1 MVRLAPNELSAER
14 LTEAPPPAGR
24 VCFLYIA
31 QEHQTLHSISAAVEL
46 ARLRPDVE
54 VEVVSTRPA
63 TIAFLEGLLQKL
75 GGAPIRLRLA
85 GPGWLRALT
94 PGGGTPLKLPMLL
107 ANARLF
113 AGYDV
118 IVAPE
123 RTTAALRWFG
133 VRHPQLVYT
142 QHGAGD
148 RGGPFEPR
156 LKTFD
161 LVFAAG
167 PKQRD
172 RMAEAGLV
180 PPERCAVIGYP
191 KFDVVDALNPE
202 LPRLFAED
210 RPIVLYNPHFD
221 PKLSSWP
228 TWGPAILAAFAA
240 QSRYNLVFAPHI
252 RLFEGADPRSIEA
265 LAPFLDNPA
274 IHMDLGSVAA
284 IDMTYTRMVDVYLG
298 DASSQVYEFL
308 RVRRPC
314 LFLNSHQAQ
323 WRDDESY
330 THWRFGPV
338 VEEPYNIIANVDAA
352 RSGHKLYRPA
362 QDECF
367 RRTFDL
373 GGETSSVRAA
383 RAIERLLGRR
393 HRLRAS

>member
-1 MVRLAPNELSAER
+1 MVRLAPNELRRPA
-14 LTEAPPPAGR
+14 APAPPAGR

-31 QEHQTLHSISAAVEL
+31 QEHQTLHSISAAIEL

-54 VEVVSTRPA
+54 VEVVTTRPA
-63 TIAFLEGLLQKL
+63 TIAFLEKLLRAL
-75 GGAPIRLRLA
+75 GGPPVRLRLA
-85 GPGWLRALT
+85 GPAWLRGLT
-94 PGGGTPLKLPMLL
+94 PSGATPLKLPMLL
-107 ANARLF
+107 ANAGLL

-133 VRHPQLVYT
+133 VRHPRLVYT

-156 LKTFD
+156 LKAFD

-191 KFDVVDALNPE
+191 KFDVVDALNPQ
-202 LPRLFAED
+202 LPQLFAEA
-210 RPIVLYNPHFD
+210 RPTVLYNPHFD
-221 PKLSSWP
+221 PRLSSWP
-228 TWGPAILAAFAA
+228 AWGPAILAAFAA

-252 RLFEGADPRSIEA
+252 RLFEGADPKSIES
-265 LAPFLDNPA
+265 LARFVDHPG

-284 IDMTYTRMVDVYLG
+284 IDMTYTRMADLYLG

-314 LFLNSHQAQ
+314 LFLNTHHAQ
-323 WRDDESY
+323 WRGDESY
-330 THWRFGPV
+330 THWQFGPV
-338 VEEPYNIIANVDAA
+338 LDELGDIAAAVDSA
-352 RSGHKLYRPA
+352 RSGHKLYLPA
-362 QDECF
+362 QDEAF
-367 RRTFDL
+367 RKTFDL
-373 GGETSSVRAA
+373 SGESSSVRAA
-383 RAIERLLGRR
+383 RAIERLLVGR
-393 HRLRAS
+393 HRLHAG